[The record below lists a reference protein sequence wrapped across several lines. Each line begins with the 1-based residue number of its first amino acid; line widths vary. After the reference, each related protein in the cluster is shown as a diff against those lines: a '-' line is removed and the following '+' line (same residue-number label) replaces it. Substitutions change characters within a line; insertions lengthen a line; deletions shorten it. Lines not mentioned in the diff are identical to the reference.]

1 MIDRITSRS
10 LKEFKSKFDFGDDIS
25 DVDLFEHFIN
35 YIILEKKL
43 EDRIDEDALIDVNIG
58 VGGTI
63 GLDGFCILINKQL
76 INSIEDLSEILNSNI
91 KPKAEVFFIQSK
103 TENKFDTKE
112 IGNFG
117 DSVEDFV
124 SIVQKYNWNSNAKS
138 SIELFKFLTDNSN
151 KLESNPTCYMYY
163 CTLGEN
169 LGDKNVEAKKEQ
181 IITRV
186 EKQRV
191 FGDVNFSYLDYSD
204 IQSSYKK
211 IGQKIS
217 RKFNFSLR
225 TLMPEME
232 NVKEAY
238 IGLVPAK
245 TIINLIEED
254 SELISSI
261 FYDNVRDFQGF
272 NAINSEIKKTIE
284 DDNLKHAFAVLN
296 NGITIV
302 ANQLSQSRD
311 DFEISNYQIIN
322 GLQTSR
328 VLLSCKDS
336 IDEDM
341 YVALKLI
348 VTEDENLISK
358 IIRATNRQTAVKE
371 EDLIAYTEFQK
382 NLEDF
387 FKSFDDEDKL
397 YYERRSKQYNG
408 TEISPRKIVDKLTLI
423 KTLGS
428 FYFDKPHLATR
439 YFGRLF
445 AELVSVLF
453 KDNHKMY
460 PYYASSFIYKKL
472 EEKFINREID
482 NKYKKLKYFIL
493 MMLRFE
499 CNKSKNPPFESNKVE
514 NYCKDLISEFNDKDK
529 FNKYI
534 ENVILKI
541 DSLNLDLSDGEVSKS
556 SDLVERI
563 KKLYY

>member
-1 MIDRITSRS
+1 
-10 LKEFKSKFDFGDDIS
+10 
-25 DVDLFEHFIN
+25 
-35 YIILEKKL
+35 
-43 EDRIDEDALIDVNIG
+43 
-58 VGGTI
+58 
-63 GLDGFCILINKQL
+63 
-76 INSIEDLSEILNSNI
+76 
-91 KPKAEVFFIQSK
+91 
-103 TENKFDTKE
+103 
-112 IGNFG
+112 
-117 DSVEDFV
+117 
-124 SIVQKYNWNSNAKS
+124 
-138 SIELFKFLTDNSN
+138 
-151 KLESNPTCYMYY
+151 
-163 CTLGEN
+163 
-169 LGDKNVEAKKEQ
+169 
-181 IITRV
+181 
-186 EKQRV
+186 
-191 FGDVNFSYLDYSD
+191 
-204 IQSSYKK
+204 
-211 IGQKIS
+211 
-217 RKFNFSLR
+217 
-225 TLMPEME
+225 MPEME

-428 FYFDKPHLATR
+428 F
-439 YFGRLF
+439 LF
-445 AELVSVLF
+445 
-453 KDNHKMY
+453 
-460 PYYASSFIYKKL
+460 
-472 EEKFINREID
+472 
-482 NKYKKLKYFIL
+482 
-493 MMLRFE
+493 
-499 CNKSKNPPFESNKVE
+499 
-514 NYCKDLISEFNDKDK
+514 
-529 FNKYI
+529 
-534 ENVILKI
+534 
-541 DSLNLDLSDGEVSKS
+541 
-556 SDLVERI
+556 
-563 KKLYY
+563 